1 MSRFDECYKIVR
13 ELEGGYAD
21 EKHDKGGPTNYG
33 VTQETYNDWLEAGG
47 ESVRSVKEIT
57 ESEVKDI
64 YMEYW
69 RDAKCSYIPKPVDLL
84 VFSTAIHSGP
94 KRSIKLLQ
102 NCLGVT
108 PDGLFGPIT
117 HLSLNEEIAAMGV
130 KHVCEL
136 YLQELQYWYLEI
148 VRRDHKQRK
157 FLNGWLNRLEH
168 LKNHV

>member
-57 ESEVKDI
+57 ECEVKDI

-69 RDAKCSYIPKPVDLL
+69 RDAKCSYIPNPVDLL
-84 VFSTAIHSGP
+84 VFDCAINSGA
-94 KRSIKLLQ
+94 KRAIKLLQ
-102 NCLGVT
+102 NCLGVDS
-108 PDGLFGPIT
+108 DGLFGKQTNSALI
-117 HLSLNEEIAAMGV
+117 EEVNCIGAENLADI
-130 KHVCEL
+130 
-136 YLQELQYWYLEI
+136 YLKEREWWYLDI
-148 VRRDHKQRK
+148 VRRDPKQRK
-157 FLNGWLNRLEH
+157 FLNGWLNRLDH